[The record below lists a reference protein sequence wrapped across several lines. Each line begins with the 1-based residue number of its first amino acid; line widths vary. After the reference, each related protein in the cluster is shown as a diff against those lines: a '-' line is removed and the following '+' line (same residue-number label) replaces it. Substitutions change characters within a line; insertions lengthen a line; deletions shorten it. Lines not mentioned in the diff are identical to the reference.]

1 MDTKIRRATR
11 EDVAVLGEICYR
23 AFCELADH
31 HNFPHEFPNLEVAL
45 GIVGSMISDPGHYGI
60 VAESNGR
67 VAGSNFMD
75 ERSPIAGIGP
85 ISVDPEVQNSG
96 AGRAMMQHMLERVA
110 ANRLPGVRL
119 VQTAFHNRS
128 FSLYAKLGF
137 EIREPLSVMVGP
149 PIRESIPGYTVR
161 AATDEDVAAC
171 DRLHFAVHGH
181 ERGRELRDAIK
192 GYAVGDTG
200 AGTANVVEHLGRITG
215 YATAIGYGGYAVG
228 ESNEELKALI
238 AAATEFAG
246 CGPQIPSRNGEL
258 LRWCYSK
265 GLRLM
270 QLNTLMSVGL
280 YNEPRG
286 PFIPSILY

>member
-1 MDTKIRRATR
+1 MSQAKTQIRRATR
-11 EDVAVLGEICYR
+11 EDIEVLGDICYR
-23 AFCELADH
+23 AFCTVADQ
-31 HNFPHEFPNLEVAL
+31 HNFPHEFPAPEAAL
-45 GIVGSMISDPGHYGI
+45 GVVRSMITTPGFYGI
-60 VAESNGR
+60 VAELNGR

-75 ERSPIAGIGP
+75 ERSTIAGIGP

-96 AGRAMMQHMLERVA
+96 AGRAMMQHMLDRVA
-110 ANRLPGVRL
+110 ASRFPGVRL

-137 EIREPLSVMVGP
+137 EIREPLSVMIGT
-149 PIRESIPGYTVR
+149 PIKESIPGYEVR
-161 AATDEDVAAC
+161 AASDADAAAC
-171 DRLHFAVHGH
+171 DRLHFYVHGH

-192 GYAVGDTG
+192 
-200 AGTANVVEHLGRITG
+200 AGTANVVDHLGRITG
-215 YATAIGYGGYAVG
+215 YATAIGYGGYVVG
-228 ESNEELKALI
+228 ESNNELKALI
-238 AAATEFAG
+238 SAATEFAG

-270 QLNTLMSVGL
+270 QLNTLMTVGL
-280 YNEPRG
+280 YNEPRS